1 MSQNPISTPAGYAP
15 AFAVGFSQAG
25 ALTLVD
31 GDQPLPVIAQPAPV
45 TVPAPLAGTAEG
57 TVTVG
62 PFAPA
67 PGRTIML
74 ALSGTWTGAVRLMR
88 SIDGGA
94 SLVPLTLAGSD
105 WAVFEANACEPVWA
119 EEEAGA
125 TLYLSIALTAG
136 AVTYRLAQ

>member
-31 GDQPLPVIAQPAPV
+31 GDQPLPVIARPAPV
-45 TVPAPLAGTAEG
+45 TVPAALTGTAEG

-62 PFAPA
+62 PFIPA
-67 PGRTIML
+67 AGRTVML
-74 ALSGTWTGAVRLMR
+74 ALAGTWTGSVRLMR
-88 SIDGGA
+88 STDGGA
-94 SLVPLTLAGSD
+94 TLVPLTLGGSD
-105 WAVFEANACEPVWA
+105 WAVFEANACEPVWV

-125 TLYLSIALTAG
+125 SLHLAIALTSG